1 MVETS
6 GLENRRGESLRGF
19 ESHLLRR
26 NQKEQRPAA
35 LFVFGARKCA
45 LKEKGR
51 QLVTAPSP
59 YEPINRVTGPREQ
72 SYDRNL

>member
-26 NQKEQRPAA
+26 NQKEQHLAA
-35 LFVFGARKCA
+35 LFVYGVRKCV

-51 QLVTAPSP
+51 QLVTAPTP
-59 YEPINRVTGPREQ
+59 YEPINRVAGPRER
-72 SYDRNL
+72 SYDRNP